1 MGAIAIVMLLGA
13 VTIGSFCWLGHHVR
27 RETRRRRQVN
37 RVRAALAGR
46 TTLAELRSRCGADP
60 LPSFPSPRP
69 ATGAP
74 DPVAVRGSTPVR
86 AA

>member
-13 VTIGSFCWLGHHVR
+13 VALGVICWLGHHVR
-27 RETRRRRQVN
+27 RETLRRRQVD

-46 TTLAELRSRCGADP
+46 TTVAELRARCGADSLARYP
-60 LPSFPSPRP
+60 TPR
-69 ATGAP
+69 AAVTAP
-74 DPVAVRGSTPVR
+74 DPAVARGSISER